1 MRAVAF
7 PLCCER
13 VSGPRSQKEKG
24 VITSC
29 HFVAGKK
36 KCGKK
41 IRNKLLLLP
50 KLARSPGDAPGRVR
64 GQAVLSRGVMVGK
77 GLALSWP
84 VQTRG
89 GSGEDFIWQMG
100 AAIELMQ

>member
-1 MRAVAF
+1 MT
-7 PLCCER
+7 LCGE
-13 VSGPRSQKEKG
+13 EKKIG
-24 VITSC
+24 E
-29 HFVAGKK
+29 KK
-36 KCGKK
+36 IREIK
-41 IRNKLLLLP
+41 IRNKRLLLP
-50 KLARSPGDAPGRVR
+50 KPAQSPGNTPGRVR
-64 GQAVLSRGVMVGK
+64 GQAVLSRGAMVGK

>member
-1 MRAVAF
+1 MRVVAF

-29 HFVAGKK
+29 HFVVGE
-36 KCGKK
+36 KK

-50 KLARSPGDAPGRVR
+50 KPARSPADAPGKVR